1 MSKVT
6 KAAETSHEGEHG
18 KHESQD
24 KATGLDS
31 NPRFHSSWSSDLGQF
46 DTVYS
51 FYSILLPCLEREFND
66 VNGMILT

>member
-46 DTVYS
+46 DIRFIAFTLSCCHV
-51 FYSILLPCLEREFND
+51 
-66 VNGMILT
+66 